1 VEVYL
6 GLNPESEERKIMK
19 IFTGSLK
26 TVLPAI
32 LILCLS
38 ELPAKSIVDT
48 CGIKIIEN
56 ALKTSQIRA
65 DESAHFRSFREL
77 MVEADKPC
85 STIVKALEKRI
96 SSLSDTTTFAIDT
109 SGLFFVGDSSAPVQM
124 VMYIS
129 LSCPICKKVYNELYD
144 SVTTGS
150 LSGKAKLAVKPF
162 GVNLLN
168 GALVAASHWGKQ
180 SELLRAVYPIKER
193 LNVEMVIEVAESLK
207 IPVESF
213 IYRMENQ
220 STTEYLRK
228 SHQEALQNGVQLSP
242 TLFINFRH
250 YKSYNDS
257 RWVSEA
263 VEMIYRRISEKR

>member
-1 VEVYL
+1 
-6 GLNPESEERKIMK
+6 MK
-19 IFTGSLK
+19 ICTGSLK

-38 ELPAKSIVDT
+38 ELSAKSKVDT
-48 CGIKIIEN
+48 CGTGVIEN
-56 ALKTSQIRA
+56 ALKTSQIKA
-65 DESAHFRSFREL
+65 DESAHFHSFRKWLIE
-77 MVEADKPC
+77 VGKPC
-85 STIVKALEKRI
+85 STIVNALEGRI
-96 SSLSDTTTFAIDT
+96 SLLSDTSLYAIDT
-109 SGLFFVGDSSAPVQM
+109 TGLFFIGDSLAPVQI

-129 LSCPICKKVYNELYD
+129 LSCPLCKKVYSELYD
-144 SVTTGS
+144 SVTNGS
-150 LSGKAKLAVKPF
+150 LLGKAKLAVKPF

-168 GALVAASHWGKQ
+168 GAMVAASHWGKQ

-220 STTEYLRK
+220 STVEYLRK
-228 SHQEALQNGVQLSP
+228 SQQEAVKNGVNLTP
-242 TLFINFRH
+242 TLFINYRR
-250 YKSYNDS
+250 YKSYKDS

-263 VEMIYRRISEKR
+263 AEMIYQRISEKR